1 MHYLFSLHVL
11 LVNSSL
17 YTCCLLADT
26 QSAVRHDFI
35 WLKGYVTSFEN
46 IMHISTRHSYI
57 LTIKRLCI
65 LKHNNYF
72 ISDENS
78 KENYSMYD
86 F

>member
-35 WLKGYVTSFEN
+35 WLKGYITSFEN

-57 LTIKRLCI
+57 LTIKCFYI
-65 LKHNNYF
+65 LEHINYLV
-72 ISDENS
+72 SDENLKKLS
-78 KENYSMYD
+78 E
-86 F
+86 